1 MPAPAPV
8 AVESVEKPV
17 VVPPDAIVAKTAS
30 GRTVILPKPPTVERK
45 MPDFNKALDP
55 KAVRDESDIY
65 RKPVEQKTRFEDW
78 TPGKK

>member
-1 MPAPAPV
+1 
-8 AVESVEKPV
+8 
-17 VVPPDAIVAKTAS
+17 
-30 GRTVILPKPPTVERK
+30 